1 MNMGGPITLLFV
13 SAYSGLGGG
22 ENVQLNLIRALD
34 RERFRVHLLCP
45 QAGQFTEAAGAL
57 GVTVHTLPFRGASAW
72 FVPAVWARLPAVER
86 MAALMQEIGAQVV
99 HSDYHALP
107 YAVPAA
113 HKVSAPTIWN
123 AMGWWFPARRWQR
136 AFFRERVAQIIA
148 ITRAVRDR
156 WLARSAHFLP
166 PERVPVLVP
175 GVDVDAF
182 RPGLSGA
189 AVRAQIGVAAD
200 VPLVGMIARFQRVK
214 GHDVFLEMAA
224 HVLAE
229 LPQARFVVAG
239 ENVFGVARDEAY
251 KRAVLERARS
261 DPPLRRAVHYLGFWP
276 DAREVIAAADVIV
289 CPSRFESFG
298 MVHLEAM
305 AMARPVV
312 SMNNGGPAETVRD
325 GVTGFLVPP
334 EAPRALAKKV
344 LLLLRDRALRE
355 RMGRA
360 GRQHVLEHFTAA
372 GYAEKFTEI
381 VEGMLWKSS

>member
-1 MNMGGPITLLFV
+1 MSMAEPVTLLFV
-13 SAYSGLGGG
+13 SAYSGIGGG

-34 RERFRVHLLCP
+34 RERFRVHLLAP
-45 QAGQFTEAAGAL
+45 REGQLTEAARAL
-57 GVTVHTLPFRGASAW
+57 DVTVHTLPFRGASAW
-72 FVPAVWARLPAVER
+72 FVPAIWARFPATGR
-86 MAALMQEIGAQVV
+86 MAALMERIGAQVI

-113 HKVSAPTIWN
+113 QRVSAPVIWN
-123 AMGWWFPARRWQR
+123 AMGWWFPARPWQR
-136 AFFRERVAQIIA
+136 AFFRDRVRQIVA
-148 ITRAVRDR
+148 ITQAVRDR
-156 WLARSAHFLP
+156 WLARSGHFLP
-166 PERVPVLVP
+166 PERIPVLVP

-182 RPGLSGA
+182 HPAVDGA
-189 AVRAQIGVAAD
+189 PVRERIGVGAD

-229 LPQARFVVAG
+229 MPQVHFVVAG

-251 KRAVLERARS
+251 KRAVLRRARS
-261 DPPLRRAVHYLGFWP
+261 DPQLRAAVHYLGFWP
-276 DAREVIAAADVIV
+276 DAREVLAAADVLV

-334 EAPRALAKKV
+334 EAPRALADKV
-344 LLLLRDRALRE
+344 LALLRDPALRE

-360 GRQHVLEHFTAA
+360 GRAHVLAHFTAA
-372 GYAEKFTEI
+372 GYARQFAD
-381 VEGMLWKSS
+381 VVRGVL

>member
-1 MNMGGPITLLFV
+1 MAEPITLLFV

-34 RERFRVHLLCP
+34 RARFRVHLLCP
-45 QAGQFTEAAGAL
+45 QEGQYTQAARAL

-72 FVPAVWARLPAVER
+72 FVPALWARLPATAR
-86 MAALMQEIGAQVV
+86 MAALMERIGAQVI

-113 HKVSAPTIWN
+113 RTVGAPVLWN
-123 AMGWWFPARRWQR
+123 AMGWWFPARPWQR
-136 AFFRERVAQIIA
+136 GFFREQVAQIIA
-148 ITRAVRDR
+148 ITQAVRDR

-166 PERVPVLVP
+166 PERIPVLVP
-175 GVDVDAF
+175 GVDVEAF
-182 RPGLSGA
+182 HPNISGA
-189 AVRAQIGVAAD
+189 PVRERVGVAAET
-200 VPLVGMIARFQRVK
+200 PLVGMIARFQRVK
-214 GHDVFLEMAA
+214 GHDVFLDMAA
-224 HVLAE
+224 HVLGA
-229 LPQARFVVAG
+229 LPEARFVVAG

-261 DPPLRRAVHYLGFWP
+261 DPRLRQAVHYLGFWP
-276 DAREVIAAADVIV
+276 DAREVIAAADVLV

-305 AMARPVV
+305 AMACPVV

-334 EAPRALAKKV
+334 EAPRALAEKV
-344 LLLLRDRALRE
+344 LTLLRDPELRA

-360 GRQHVLEHFTAA
+360 GRAHVLENFTAA
-372 GYAEKFTEI
+372 QYAARFTEI
-381 VEGMLWKSS
+381 VEGLLWKSS